1 MISWQR
7 PQRRARD
14 GTRSVHSALSAKSR
28 AHSATQCH
36 TQARAYLRV
45 QHTCANLRGRL
56 VPSAD
61 RVAFGSSSM
70 ATRTKDAT
78 SFSSSA
84 GWTYLRATT
93 PDTAH
98 AVGRSCRHTHT
109 HSSTPPTHH
118 RQCRR
123 ARQPPI
129 PCLSLYRSTIATSP
143 TPPAQHSHTTV
154 MTRTCWQRP
163 QATHLLQ
170 GHRATAV
177 CKGVEQLA
185 HETSKPGRGNPQAV
199 SLGATGG
206 GEGEGDHT
214 HRRTWLARPQ
224 ARC

>member
-1 MISWQR
+1 MALAAFTQR
-7 PQRRARD
+7 CPQ
-14 GTRSVHSALSAKSR
+14 SLVHTVP
-28 AHSATQCH
+28 HSATHRRVRICAYNTPAQTCVAAWSR
-36 TQARAYLRV
+36 ARTASLSAPAAWPREQKTRPASPAPRV
-45 QHTCANLRGRL
+45 GRTCAQPHPTQRMRL
-56 VPSAD
+56 
-61 RVAFGSSSM
+61 G
-70 ATRTKDAT
+70 
-78 SFSSSA
+78 
-84 GWTYLRATT
+84 
-93 PDTAH
+93 AH
-98 AVGRSCRHTHT
+98 AGTHT